1 MKKVILNIVIAI
13 YAIIAIT
20 ITVCLLSYN
29 DYKVTMFGST
39 SLVII
44 DNESLKPD
52 YVSGDL
58 VLVDRDKEIE
68 IGDEIFFY
76 NSQAVI
82 SLAKVTEIQ
91 EVTDTQTTYVLE
103 GDKPISSDV
112 LIGNA
117 KDTKVIGM
125 IGNVL
130 RVLESKW
137 GFLILVVLPAVLAF
151 LYEVFEVIA
160 EFRRNKRN
168 GRSKTGDLS
177 EEQISDEE
185 VTTRVGE
192 GRRKQNG
199 RRKH

>member
-1 MKKVILNIVIAI
+1 MKKIIRNIVIAI

-52 YVSGDL
+52 YENGDL
-58 VLVDRDKEIE
+58 VLVNRSKPVEVGDK
-68 IGDEIFFY
+68 IFFY

-91 EVTDTQTTYVLE
+91 VVTETQTTYVLE
-103 GDKPISSDV
+103 GSKPISSDT

-117 KDTKVIGM
+117 KDTKVIEKVGS
-125 IGNVL
+125 VL

-160 EFRRNKRN
+160 EFRRNKRDGN
-168 GRSKTGDLS
+168 SYSENLG
-177 EEQISDEE
+177 EEQISNEE